1 MSNSARFRYWFQ
13 YHHKKIYIISALLIS
28 ALALFMFRVWAEPED
43 NILVKTAIGMLESIA
58 DNSQY
63 DTISNLLEVS
73 VTDGG
78 SSIGGH
84 EIGGLSEIV
93 SSLNNSCQSLATMII
108 VITFGIGLFN
118 SMVTQTVS
126 MELVVKKFLVLVA
139 CIFLVTEAM
148 NISFAICG
156 LGNTLSNKIAASSA
170 TVNDISSFKATMLE
184 ACSQEPDKVWYSK
197 IVTWCS
203 NNVTTPLSFILVLF
217 PPYIIQKITWIL
229 VKVVCIS
236 RGIEVVVLCALS
248 PLACC
253 MVHEGTNSFG
263 NGSATRLFKNI
274 GAVALQGAIII
285 LIMKVTAGL
294 TIGTFDVVFENG
306 MTASALGDAAWTSCF
321 ASIASCGLCM
331 KSLSI
336 AQRALGLQ

>member
-1 MSNSARFRYWFQ
+1 MSNSARFKYWFQ

-43 NILVKTAIGMLESIA
+43 NILIKTAIGMLESIA

-63 DTISNLLEVS
+63 DTISNQLEVS

-84 EIGGLSEIV
+84 EVEGLSEIV
-93 SSLNNSCQSLATMII
+93 SSLNHSCQSIAIMVI
-108 VITFGIGLFN
+108 VITFGVGLYN
-118 SMVTQTVS
+118 SAVTQTAS
-126 MELVVKKFLVLVA
+126 LELYIKKILVLFA
-139 CIFLVTEAM
+139 CFILVIKAM
-148 NISFAICG
+148 DISFAICG
-156 LGNTLSNKIAASSA
+156 LGNALSNKVATSSA
-170 TVNDISSFKATMLE
+170 AVNDISSFKATMLE
-184 ACSQEPDKVWYSK
+184 ACSKESDKDWFSK
-197 IVTWCS
+197 LVALCT
-203 NNVTTPLSFILVLF
+203 NNIITPLSFILVLF

-229 VKVVCIS
+229 VKVICIS
-236 RGIEVVVLCALS
+236 RGIEVIVLCTLS

-294 TIGTFDVVFENG
+294 TIGTFDVVFDDG

-336 AQRALGLQ
+336 AQRVLGLQ